1 MRHVRLERRRWNED
15 LLERKGKPSLG
26 LKVQRSHCRD
36 RFVLDLATFVEGGF
50 VLPGK
55 EIGKTRGYHV
65 VMVEG
70 VRKKQVL
77 RSSWEASRAMC
88 LRAGTLVQDVSSFD
102 HVLEEPHFVA
112 DCVQSDFQVDS
123 FKAQK

>member
-55 EIGKTRGYHV
+55 ENWKEIGKTRDYGDA
-65 VMVEG
+65 MVQG
-70 VRKKQVL
+70 VRGNTFSSSV
-77 RSSWEASRAMC
+77 RSSIVTSFH
-88 LRAGTLVQDVSSFD
+88 LGTEFVDVWTLATCRK
-102 HVLEEPHFVA
+102 HPM
-112 DCVQSDFQVDS
+112 
-123 FKAQK
+123 

>member
-1 MRHVRLERRRWNED
+1 M
-15 LLERKGKPSLG
+15 
-26 LKVQRSHCRD
+26 
-36 RFVLDLATFVEGGF
+36 LDLATFVEGGF

-55 EIGKTRGYHV
+55 ENWKTRDYGDA
-65 VMVEG
+65 MVQG
-70 VRKKQVL
+70 VRRKQVL
-77 RSSWEASRAMC
+77 RPSLEASRAMC